1 MLNML
6 AKNWWLVEIRGVAAI
21 AFGVLAFLWP
31 GITLLV
37 LVTLFAAYMLIDG
50 VALLVSLRRAEP
62 ATAGHRLAVGL
73 MGILGVAVGIA
84 TIFWPGITALALLYL
99 VAFWA
104 ITLGLTQVI
113 AAIRLR
119 REISGELWFV
129 IGGLLTVVFGVFILL
144 FPGTGL
150 LSLVWIVGAW
160 AIVFGITNLILA
172 WRLRGL
178 HQEIVR
184 SRVVTSAR

>member
-160 AIVFGITNLILA
+160 AIVFGITNLVLA

>member
-50 VALLVSLRRAEP
+50 VALLLSLRRAEP

-178 HQEIVR
+178 HQQIVR

>member
-1 MLNML
+1 MLNLL

-129 IGGLLTVVFGVFILL
+129 IGGLLTVVFGVFILV

-160 AIVFGITNLILA
+160 AVVFGITNLVLA

-178 HQEIVR
+178 HQQIVR